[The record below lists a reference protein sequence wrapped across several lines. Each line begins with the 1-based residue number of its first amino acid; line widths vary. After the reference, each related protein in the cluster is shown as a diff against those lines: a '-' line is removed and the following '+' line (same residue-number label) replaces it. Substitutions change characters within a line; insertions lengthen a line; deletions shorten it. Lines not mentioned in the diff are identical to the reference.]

1 MKAVVCHH
9 GDFAVQDV
17 PEPEPGK
24 GQILLNVL
32 RCGICG
38 SDLHARHHAD
48 ELAEAMSNLEKNWR
62 LLDFDVAGCQERIR
76 RQFLVEATAQRC
88 DGLFGELLK

>member
-9 GDFAVQDV
+9 GDFQVQDV
-17 PEPEPGK
+17 AEPEPGK

-38 SDLHARHHAD
+38 SDLHARIIGDTHK
-48 ELAEAMSNLEKNWR
+48 LED
-62 LLDFDVAGCQERIR
+62 LL
-76 RQFLVEATAQRC
+76 L
-88 DGLFGELLK
+88 

>member
-9 GDFAVQDV
+9 GDFEVQDV
-17 PEPEPGK
+17 AEPEPGK

-38 SDLHARHHAD
+38 SDLHAPAPHAHD
-48 ELAEAMSNLEKNWR
+48 CA
-62 LLDFDVAGCQERIR
+62 
-76 RQFLVEATAQRC
+76 
-88 DGLFGELLK
+88 